1 MVRPFS
7 EFSAKPMRADI
18 RCILIAHAMRHESFV
33 GNGHKV
39 FRGRAVGAAKPKG
52 VFTDRSLTFEPHVLQ
67 YNRITHKDPPFRTDN
82 NRKYDPQE
90 SRC

>member
-33 GNGHKV
+33 CNGHKV
-39 FRGRAVGAAKPKG
+39 FRGRAVGPAKPKG
-52 VFTDRSLTFEPHVLQ
+52 IFTDRSFTFEPHVLQ
-67 YNRITHKDPPFRTDN
+67 YDRITHKDPPFRTGN
-82 NRKYDPQE
+82 NRKCDPQE